1 MRLECLLNV
10 PANYCPEIQIDGED
24 YKVFERVWSEVRE
37 LKFLKCIEK
46 KMFHRFFLSGSW
58 SKIREGI

>member
-24 YKVFERVWSEVRE
+24 YKVFERVWNEVRE
-37 LKFLKCIEK
+37 LKFLK
-46 KMFHRFFLSGSW
+46 MY
-58 SKIREGI
+58 

>member
-24 YKVFERVWSEVRE
+24 YKVFERVWNEVRE
-37 LKFLKCIEK
+37 LKFLKMYWK
-46 KMFHRFFLSGSW
+46 KNVSPFFLSGSW